1 MNEPDYI
8 DEMPDRLTKRMRRLS
23 FKIAKELMDE
33 SRKFNVDPGM
43 TLDYLLGE
51 IEEALDLPEDDT

>member
-1 MNEPDYI
+1 MNDEPDYV
-8 DEMPDRLTKRMRRLS
+8 DEMPDRLAKRMRRIS
-23 FKIAKELMDE
+23 YKIATELKYE

-51 IEEALDLPEDDT
+51 IEEALDLPED

>member
-1 MNEPDYI
+1 MNEPDYV
-8 DEMPDRLTKRMRRLS
+8 DEMPDRLAKRMTRLS
-23 FKIAKELMDE
+23 YKIATELKEE

-51 IEEALDLPEDDT
+51 IEEALDLPED